1 MKDLIAPLQNQ
12 KTILDPKKNVSPA
25 KSPQQKLDQTVK
37 TVKQSE
43 IGEDI
48 DAQFDDDYQEDFF

>member
-1 MKDLIAPLQNQ
+1 MKDLFAPLQDQ
-12 KTILDPKKNVSPA
+12 KTIQEPKKNVSQS

-48 DAQFDDDYQEDFF
+48 DAQFDDDY

>member
-1 MKDLIAPLQNQ
+1 MKDLLAPLQNQ
-12 KTILDPKKNVSPA
+12 NTIQEPKKNASPA

-48 DAQFDDDYQEDFF
+48 DAQFEDDY